1 MTTATK
7 FIVWDWNGT
16 LLDDTGVILSAVNR
30 SLEKIRKPIDLAE
43 LRRHSAIPLQQFWR
57 NLGLAEEIIV
67 AHQGRLSATFHDHY
81 ESNVATAELRTGSA
95 ALLRQTRKAGIAH
108 MILSNHIVAAIEAQ
122 LARLASHDI
131 FSHVLAFAD
140 RQEQLAMKMRKGERL
155 QHFMRENALRPE
167 NGVIVGDTVEEAE
180 IGQQT
185 GLASIVIT
193 GGIHTE
199 EHLRTA
205 RPDHVVHH
213 LDEMLPILRTRG
225 LLS

>member
-1 MTTATK
+1 MTATK

-16 LLDDTGVILSAVNR
+16 LLDDTSVVLTAVNK

-57 NLGLAEEIIV
+57 NLGLAEETIV
-67 AHQGRLSATFHDHY
+67 AHQAHLSATFHDHY
-81 ESNVATAELRTGSA
+81 ESNVAKAALRAGGE

-108 MILSNHIVAAIEAQ
+108 MILSNHIVAAIESQ
-122 LARLASHDI
+122 LARLASHDV
-131 FSHVLAFAD
+131 FSHILAFAD

-155 QHFMRENALRPE
+155 QRFMRDNALHAA

-205 RPDHVVHH
+205 QPDHVVHH
-213 LDEMLPILRTRG
+213 LDEVMPILRKRG
-225 LLS
+225 MLS